1 MTQVEFIQ
9 PTTLPSNNNAYTH
22 VVRVGDWVFVAGQT
36 AGTMDGH
43 VIGPDDPAAQTRQ
56 VYARLARAM
65 EAVGG
70 SLSDI
75 VETKTFWTD
84 VDSWPAI
91 SAARAGV
98 YGDKPPT
105 GTRIAITSL
114 ARPEFLLEVEATGY
128 LGKENES
135 GGVMPAVEHSQP
147 EGMSPNA
154 NRYSHVVKIGPW
166 VHIAGQTASDVDGN
180 VVGVGDPAAQVE
192 QVFANLTKAVE
203 SVGGK
208 LSDIIKTTVYVVGK
222 ENSDAIRAARTGR
235 FGDKP
240 PTSTLLIIDGL
251 ARPEFMLEIEA
262 LAYVE

>member
-9 PTTLPSNNNAYTH
+9 PKTLPPNNNAYTH

-36 AGTMDGH
+36 AGGMDGN
-43 VIGPDDPAAQTRQ
+43 VVGPGDPTAQTKQ
-56 VYARLARAM
+56 VYARLAKAM
-65 EAVGG
+65 ESVGG
-70 SLSDI
+70 SLAD
-75 VETKTFWTD
+75 VVQTKTFWTD

-91 SAARAGV
+91 SAARAGMF
-98 YGDKPPT
+98 GDKPPT

-114 ARPEFLLEVEATGY
+114 ARPEFLLEVEVVGY
-128 LGKENES
+128 LGKS
-135 GGVMPAVEHSQP
+135 DQIGGAMPAVEHLQP
-147 EGMSPNA
+147 DGMSPNS

-166 VHIAGQTASDVDGN
+166 VHIAGQTASDADGN

-222 ENSDAIRAARTGR
+222 ENTDAIRTARAGR